1 MDGFID
7 MCASAQELCLLPSN
21 ELEYTKPGKI
31 EIKKGALTLRD
42 EGIDGFLERTV
53 TPIGTS
59 GKADVPG
66 RYLGRRVYVIITK
79 NVVEGKDVK
88 Q

>member
-1 MDGFID
+1 MVHV
-7 MCASAQELCLLPSN
+7 MPR
-21 ELEYTKPGKI
+21 KI

-42 EGIDGFLERTV
+42 EEIEGFLQRTV

-59 GKADVPG
+59 GKADVPR

-79 NVVEGKDVK
+79 NTVADKEGDLR

>member
-1 MDGFID
+1 MVYI
-7 MCASAQELCLLPSN
+7 MPR
-21 ELEYTKPGKI
+21 KI
-31 EIKKGALTLRD
+31 EIKKGTLTLRD
-42 EGIDGFLERTV
+42 EEIEGFLERTV

-59 GKADVPG
+59 GKADVPR

-79 NVVEGKDVK
+79 NTVADKEVDLR